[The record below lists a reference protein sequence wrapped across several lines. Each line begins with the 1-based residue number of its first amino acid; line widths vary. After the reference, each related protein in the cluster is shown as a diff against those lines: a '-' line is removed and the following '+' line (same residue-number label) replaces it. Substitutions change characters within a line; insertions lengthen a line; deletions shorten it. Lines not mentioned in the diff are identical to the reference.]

1 MNGILALV
9 SSVPIVAVLMQSAA
23 PAPPAGD
30 LNGDLTGVYACEG
43 VRPDGVVYR
52 GMVEIV
58 RHADTYRI
66 RWFLPPREQHFGLG
80 IVSGNVL
87 AVSYFGDLLG
97 VVAYHINHDGGTTR
111 LVGRWTAAAAPG
123 RVFTETLT
131 AVPSEG
137 YPPAAAPEP
146 PPDSPHTPDAYPRRG
161 APVGLESSP
170 VSVSARRRT

>member
-1 MNGILALV
+1 MKGILALV
-9 SSVPIVAVLMQSAA
+9 SSVPIVAVVMHSA
-23 PAPPAGD
+23 PATPAGD
-30 LNGDLTGVYACEG
+30 LTGDLTGVYACEG

-52 GMVEIV
+52 GIVEIV

-97 VVAYHINHDGGTTR
+97 VVVYRINHDGDTTR

-131 AVPSEG
+131 AVPPDG
-137 YPPAAAPEP
+137 HPPAAAPELP
-146 PPDSPHTPDAYPRRG
+146 RDSPHTPDAYPRRG

-170 VSVSARRRT
+170 VSGSARLRT